1 MFKFMIMSKHNISV
15 FFIFI
20 FHIIGAVG
28 LLSNHQ
34 SMFLFLTPFHLLLM
48 LSLCFV
54 FISFYK
60 FYKALFYIFCL
71 GFLVEL
77 IGVKTGFLFG
87 DYQYGSSLGFKIWDV
102 PLIIGVNW
110 IILVLGSRGVI
121 NYFVNN
127 NKIQIVSSA
136 VLMVFLDFIIEPV
149 AILLDFWSWSN
160 GIVPI
165 QNYIM
170 WFIVAIFM
178 QNIISKHSIFIP
190 FKLGSSIILSQFLF
204 FIIILIFN

>member
-1 MFKFMIMSKHNISV
+1 MFKFIIMSKHNISV

-28 LLSNHQ
+28 LLSNKQ
-34 SMFLFLTPFHLLLM
+34 DIFLFLTPFHLLLM
-48 LSLCFV
+48 ISLCFV

-60 FYKALFYIFCL
+60 FYKTLLYIFFL

-87 DYQYGSSLGFKIWDV
+87 DYEYGSSLGFKIWDV

-110 IILVLGSRGVI
+110 IILVLGSRGLV

-127 NKIQIVSSA
+127 NKLQIVFSA
-136 VLMVFLDFIIEPV
+136 VLMVFLDCIIEPV
-149 AILLDFWSWSN
+149 AILLDFWSWN
-160 GIVPI
+160 NDIVPI

-178 QNIISKHSIFIP
+178 QNLISKHSVYIP
-190 FKLGSSIILSQFLF
+190 LKLGLSIILSQFLF
-204 FIIILIFN
+204 FITILIFN